1 MIWCR
6 RGSRVRA
13 CARYR
18 SGSGDKKTSGV
29 ADENR
34 LNDFHDSKYRISLD
48 HQILTKHGVYYP
60 YALENHPSFELTLA
74 PASQVVRGS
83 DSTKLKYRLTN
94 IQLEYELMHSL
105 YASGTE
111 FVYDMVTFDAMEPI
125 SRGTD
130 TQKNIKIN
138 IPRRSLKAIPV
149 LFIEPYAAGA
159 RDSENVVYPNLNKV
173 KISIDGYPDKIYSQG
188 LEKEDMWREAS
199 RFFIKEK
206 HKPLHMNRTKFYTK
220 DKFGILIDLRSM
232 ASHEKHGSGTPLKD
246 HKGGITLAIERDAE
260 GSGTV
265 ICYIYLI
272 TDGQFNIKSNQ
283 LHSVQY

>member
-6 RGSRVRA
+6 RGSRARA

-48 HQILTKHGVYYP
+48 HQILTEHGVFYP

-94 IQLEYELMHSL
+94 IQLESELMYSL

-111 FVYDMVTFDAMEPI
+111 FVYDMVTFDTMEPI
-125 SRGTD
+125 SRG
-130 TQKNIKIN
+130 KG
-138 IPRRSLKAIPV
+138 PA
-149 LFIEPYAAGA
+149 
-159 RDSENVVYPNLNKV
+159 
-173 KISIDGYPDKIYSQG
+173 
-188 LEKEDMWREAS
+188 
-199 RFFIKEK
+199 EK
-206 HKPLHMNRTKFYTK
+206 HQNQHPE
-220 DKFGILIDLRSM
+220 
-232 ASHEKHGSGTPLKD
+232 AVAESHPP
-246 HKGGITLAIERDAE
+246 
-260 GSGTV
+260 
-265 ICYIYLI
+265 
-272 TDGQFNIKSNQ
+272 
-283 LHSVQY
+283 SVH